1 MSSILIDI
9 ARRRQRPG
17 SGSILEITKSCGT
30 NMLNNI
36 LSVPYAIIGGQATK
50 SYMPERTTLD
60 WDVLVHASDVDQ
72 AREEV
77 MSAGAI
83 AIRPLTI
90 PGFTCRLPDSV
101 PLDVISED
109 ADWVGKALA
118 EAKEESADDHDPVLG
133 LKWLVLLKLKAG
145 RVQDLADISRM
156 MGFASDQDIKA
167 TEAVVSQWL
176 EDASEDLASL
186 VQLGQMERGQRS

>member
-17 SGSILEITKSCGT
+17 SGSILTITNSNPAEMFHEIF
-30 NMLNNI
+30 
-36 LSVPYAIIGGQATK
+36 SVPYALIGGQATK
-50 SYMPERTTLD
+50 FYMPERTTLD

-77 MSAGAI
+77 ITAGAI
-83 AIRPLTI
+83 ALRPLTI
-90 PGFTCRLPDSV
+90 PGFTCRLPDAV
-101 PLDVISED
+101 TLDVISED
-109 ADWVGKALA
+109 ADWVSMALA
-118 EAKEESADDHDPVLG
+118 EAKDANSGDHDPVLA
-133 LKWLVLLKLKAG
+133 LKWLVLLKLQAG

-156 MGFASDQDIKA
+156 MGCASDQDIEA
-167 TEAVVSQWL
+167 TQTVVSQWL

-186 VQLGQMERGQRS
+186 IHLGKMERDSS